1 MTFFKVLTIKQSVS
15 ATGGERSVPVLHAR
29 HIKYNSVVLSVLV
42 HFSKHSNREETKKN
56 THLKAE
62 IKATY

>member
-1 MTFFKVLTIKQSVS
+1 MLTVKQSVS

-29 HIKYNSVVLSVLV
+29 HIKHNSVVLSVFV
-42 HFSKHSNREETKKN
+42 HVLKNLNREETKKN

-62 IKATY
+62 IKATC